1 MPDDMTHRRA
11 LRVKAPATLPT
22 PTGPT
27 STPAIDSQQ
36 KSRCIESRGDTNIP
50 WDRALAWMSRNAV
63 RPTGE
68 FWQCSSIVGYSSP
81 Y

>member
-36 KSRCIESRGDTNIP
+36 KSRCIELRGDT
-50 WDRALAWMSRNAV
+50 RAMADHVASYPAAAK
-63 RPTGE
+63 
-68 FWQCSSIVGYSSP
+68 
-81 Y
+81 